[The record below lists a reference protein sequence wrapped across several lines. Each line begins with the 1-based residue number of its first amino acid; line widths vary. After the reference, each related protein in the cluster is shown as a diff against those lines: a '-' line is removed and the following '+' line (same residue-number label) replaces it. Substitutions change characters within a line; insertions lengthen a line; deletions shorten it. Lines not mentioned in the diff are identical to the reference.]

1 MMHHSVESDQ
11 IRSKIAVLATSL
23 LAISDDFKI
32 IYGKFERNEVT
43 FILNF
48 DQFEVIFFGSEVG
61 SLSFIFQ
68 FSPFTVVEIIYH
80 TGRFDTNI
88 NRYTF
93 WSDLEIA
100 QVEITRETKAG

>member
-1 MMHHSVESDQ
+1 MREQ
-11 IRSKIAVLATSL
+11 IVSQEFIINQTALMKKKVHFDSKIQPNC
-23 LAISDDFKI
+23 
-32 IYGKFERNEVT
+32 FES
-43 FILNF
+43 
-48 DQFEVIFFGSEVG
+48 VIFESKV
-61 SLSFIFQ
+61 
-68 FSPFTVVEIIYH
+68 H